1 MTYEISPLPKFG
13 DEVFEIFTTSN
24 DQKELE
30 MRIVA
35 AFDRVK
41 ENIERQKTK
50 VAAAGGVSAVDE
62 E

>member
-1 MTYEISPLPKFG
+1 MTNNPFLLPKFG
-13 DEVFEIFTTSN
+13 DEVFDIFSTSK

-41 ENIERQKTK
+41 ENIERQKAK
-50 VAAAGGVSAVDE
+50 VVAAGGESKDE

>member
-1 MTYEISPLPKFG
+1 MF
-13 DEVFEIFTTSN
+13 DIFSTSK

-41 ENIERQKTK
+41 ENIERQKAK
-50 VAAAGGVSAVDE
+50 VVAAGGESKDE

>member
-1 MTYEISPLPKFG
+1 MTNNTLLHPKFG
-13 DEVFEIFTTSN
+13 DEVFDIFSTSK

-41 ENIERQKTK
+41 ENIERQKAK
-50 VAAAGGVSAVDE
+50 VVAAGGESKDE